1 MNMLWWI
8 LIIIGVPVVGFLYV
22 FLPADMPHYVKKAY
36 RGRYYAHR
44 GLHDLDE
51 SVPENSLTAF
61 KKAAEK
67 GYGVELDVH
76 LSADGQVVVFHDD
89 DLRRACGVDKKIA
102 DCTYDELQQ
111 YSLFGT
117 SEKIPLFSSVLAA
130 YNGAAPMIIEIKTGR
145 KNAELCQ
152 KVCDRLENYKGKI
165 CIESF
170 DPRVLRWFKKHRP
183 RIVRGQ
189 LCQRAEHYNNQPKA
203 LSWAL
208 ANCAVNFIGRPH
220 FISYRIEEKPRLV
233 RMVLTMGAMDVC
245 WTSRKTGEG
254 EGADCVIFEN
264 YLPEPRFDTE
274 KKG

>member
-1 MNMLWWI
+1 MNILWWI
-8 LIIIGVPVVGFLYV
+8 LIVIGVPVVGFLYI
-22 FLPADMPHYVKKAY
+22 FLPADIPSYVKKVY

-44 GLHDLDE
+44 GLHNIDE
-51 SVPENSLTAF
+51 NVPENSLAAF

-67 GYGVELDVH
+67 GYGIELDVH

-89 DLRRACGVDKKIA
+89 DLRRMCGVDKKIA

-111 YSLFGT
+111 YSLLGT
-117 SEKIPLFSSVLAA
+117 SEKIPLFSSVLEV
-130 YNGAAPMIIEIKTGR
+130 YNGVAPMIIEIKTGR

-152 KVCDRLENYKGKI
+152 KVCDELENYKGKI
-165 CIESF
+165 CVESF

-183 RIVRGQ
+183 RTVRGQ
-189 LCQRAEHYNNQPKA
+189 LCQRAENYKNQPRL

-208 ANCAVNFIGRPH
+208 GNCALNFIGRPH
-220 FISYRIEEKPRLV
+220 FIAYRIEEKPGLV

-245 WTSRKTGEG
+245 WTSRKPGEG

-264 YLPEPRFDTE
+264 YLPEPKMET

>member
-1 MNMLWWI
+1 MNILWWI
-8 LIIIGVPVVGFLYV
+8 LIVIGVPVVGFLYI
-22 FLPADMPHYVKKAY
+22 FLPADIPSYVKKVY

-44 GLHDLDE
+44 GLHNIDE
-51 SVPENSLTAF
+51 NVPENSLTAF

-67 GYGVELDVH
+67 GYGIELDVH

-89 DLRRACGVDKKIA
+89 DLRRMCGVDKKIA

-111 YSLFGT
+111 YSLLGT
-117 SEKIPLFSSVLAA
+117 SEKIPLFSSVLEV
-130 YNGAAPMIIEIKTGR
+130 YNGVAPMIIEIKTGR

-152 KVCDRLENYKGKI
+152 KVCDELENYKGKI
-165 CIESF
+165 CVESF

-183 RIVRGQ
+183 RTVRGQ
-189 LCQRAEHYNNQPKA
+189 LCQRAENYKNQPRL

-208 ANCAVNFIGRPH
+208 GNCALNFIGRPH
-220 FISYRIEEKPRLV
+220 FIAYRIEEKPRLV

-245 WTSRKTGEG
+245 WTSRKPGEG

-264 YLPEPRFDTE
+264 YLPEPKMET

>member
-1 MNMLWWI
+1 MNILWWI
-8 LIIIGVPVVGFLYV
+8 LIIIGVPVVGFLYI
-22 FLPADMPHYVKKAY
+22 FLPADIPSYVKKVY

-44 GLHDLDE
+44 GLHNIDE
-51 SVPENSLTAF
+51 NVPENSLTAF

-89 DLRRACGVDKKIA
+89 DLMRMCGVDKKIA

-111 YSLFGT
+111 YSLLGT
-117 SEKIPLFSSVLAA
+117 SEKIPLFSSVLEV
-130 YNGAAPMIIEIKTGR
+130 YNGVAPMIIEIKTGR

-152 KVCDRLENYKGKI
+152 KVCDELENYKGKI

-183 RIVRGQ
+183 RTVRGQ
-189 LCQRAEHYNNQPKA
+189 LCQRAENYKNQPKL

-208 ANCAVNFIGRPH
+208 GNCALNFIGRPH
-220 FISYRIEEKPRLV
+220 FIAYRIEEKPRLV

-245 WTSRKTGEG
+245 WTSRKPGEG

-264 YLPEPRFDTE
+264 YLPEPKMET

>member
-1 MNMLWWI
+1 MNILWWI
-8 LIIIGVPVVGFLYV
+8 LIIIGVPVVGFLYI
-22 FLPADMPHYVKKAY
+22 FLPADIPSYVKKVY

-44 GLHDLDE
+44 GLHNIDE
-51 SVPENSLTAF
+51 NVPENSLTAF

-67 GYGVELDVH
+67 GYGIELDVH

-89 DLRRACGVDKKIA
+89 DLRRMCGVDKKIA

-111 YSLFGT
+111 YSLLGT
-117 SEKIPLFSSVLAA
+117 SEKIPLFSSVLEV
-130 YNGAAPMIIEIKTGR
+130 YNGVAPMIIEIKTGR

-152 KVCDRLENYKGKI
+152 KVCDELENYKGKI
-165 CIESF
+165 CVESF

-183 RIVRGQ
+183 RTVRGQ
-189 LCQRAEHYNNQPKA
+189 LCQRAENYKNQPRL

-208 ANCAVNFIGRPH
+208 GNCALNFIGRPH
-220 FISYRIEEKPRLV
+220 FIAYRIEEKPRLV

-245 WTSRKTGEG
+245 WTSRKPGEG

-264 YLPEPRFDTE
+264 YLPEPKMET

>member
-1 MNMLWWI
+1 MNILWWI
-8 LIIIGVPVVGFLYV
+8 LIVIGVPVVGFLYI
-22 FLPADMPHYVKKAY
+22 FLPADIPSYVKKVY

-44 GLHDLDE
+44 GLHNIDE
-51 SVPENSLTAF
+51 NVPENSLTAF

-67 GYGVELDVH
+67 GYGIELDVH

-89 DLRRACGVDKKIA
+89 DLRRMCGVDKKIA

-111 YSLFGT
+111 YSLLGT
-117 SEKIPLFSSVLAA
+117 SEKIPLFSSVLEV
-130 YNGAAPMIIEIKTGR
+130 YNGVAPMIIEIKTGR

-152 KVCDRLENYKGKI
+152 KVCDELENYKGKI
-165 CIESF
+165 CVESF

-183 RIVRGQ
+183 RTVRGQ
-189 LCQRAEHYNNQPKA
+189 LCQRAENYKNQPRL

-208 ANCAVNFIGRPH
+208 GNCALNFIGRPH
-220 FISYRIEEKPRLV
+220 FIAYRIEEKPGLV

-245 WTSRKTGEG
+245 WTSRKPGEG

-264 YLPEPRFDTE
+264 YLPEPKMET

>member
-1 MNMLWWI
+1 MSILWWI
-8 LIIIGVPVVGFLYV
+8 LIIIGVPVVGFLYI
-22 FLPADMPHYVKKAY
+22 FLPADMPAYVKKAY

-44 GLHDLDE
+44 GLHNMDE
-51 SVPENSLTAF
+51 NVPENSLTAF

-89 DLRRACGVDKKIA
+89 DLRRMCGVDKKIA
-102 DCTYDELQQ
+102 DCTYSELQQ
-111 YSLFGT
+111 YSLLGT
-117 SEKIPLFSSVLAA
+117 GEKIPLFADVLAA
-130 YNGAAPMIIEIKTGR
+130 YNGVAPMIIEIKTGR

-220 FISYRIEEKPRLV
+220 FIAYRIEEKPALV
-233 RMVLTMGAMDVC
+233 RMVLSMGAMDVC
-245 WTSRKTGEG
+245 WTSRKIGEG

-264 YLPEPRFDTE
+264 YLPDPRFDT

>member
-1 MNMLWWI
+1 MNILWWI
-8 LIIIGVPVVGFLYV
+8 LIIIGVPVVGFLYI
-22 FLPADMPHYVKKAY
+22 FLPADIPSYVKKVY

-44 GLHDLDE
+44 GLHNIDE
-51 SVPENSLTAF
+51 NVPENSLTAF

-67 GYGVELDVH
+67 GYGIELDVH

-89 DLRRACGVDKKIA
+89 DLRRMCGVDKKIA

-111 YSLFGT
+111 YSLLGT
-117 SEKIPLFSSVLAA
+117 SEKIPLFSSVLEV
-130 YNGAAPMIIEIKTGR
+130 YNGVAPMIIEIKTGR

-152 KVCDRLENYKGKI
+152 KVCDELENYKGKI
-165 CIESF
+165 CVESF

-183 RIVRGQ
+183 RTVRGQ
-189 LCQRAEHYNNQPKA
+189 LCQRAENYKNQPRL

-208 ANCAVNFIGRPH
+208 GNCALNFIGRPH
-220 FISYRIEEKPRLV
+220 FIAYRIEEKPGLV

-245 WTSRKTGEG
+245 WTSRKPGEG

-264 YLPEPRFDTE
+264 YLPEPKMET